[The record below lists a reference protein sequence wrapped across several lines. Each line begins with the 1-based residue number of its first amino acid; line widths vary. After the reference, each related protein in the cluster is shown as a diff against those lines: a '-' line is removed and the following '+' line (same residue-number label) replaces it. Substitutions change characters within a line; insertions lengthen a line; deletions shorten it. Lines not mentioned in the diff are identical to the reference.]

1 MRIDT
6 RTVSLCLIISFLYS
20 LFKSCVSGSWI
31 FVSPLRFLSDFSVS
45 ACQIPLEGLTDLT
58 CLYEVR
64 PVNSIAAP
72 CFSAQGSGGWAL
84 PVEIL
89 AERAVGEAEP
99 LAHLGMRNRLYLVVE
114 RLQGDAQHVCRFPGT
129 KVFLLEHLVPLQK
142 RVQLLRNHSC
152 LSPVHGLILLG
163 CE

>member
-6 RTVSLCLIISFLYS
+6 RTVGLCLFFSFLYS
-20 LFKSCVSGSWI
+20 LLKSCVSGSWI

-99 LAHLGMRNRLYLVVE
+99 LAHLGMRNCLYLVVE

-152 LSPVHGLILLG
+152 LSPVHGSILLRG
-163 CE
+163 E

>member
-6 RTVSLCLIISFLYS
+6 RTVGLCSFISFLYS

-45 ACQIPLEGLTDLT
+45 ICQIPLEGLTDLT

-129 KVFLLEHLVPLQK
+129 KVFLLKHPALLHEGEKLLGDHSCFSSVHGSI
-142 RVQLLRNHSC
+142 LLR
-152 LSPVHGLILLG
+152 G
-163 CE
+163 E

>member
-58 CLYEVR
+58 CLLKSALSIRLQHHVSVR
-64 PVNSIAAP
+64 RAVVM
-72 CFSAQGSGGWAL
+72 GAL

-99 LAHLGMRNRLYLVVE
+99 LAHLGMRNGLYLVVE
-114 RLQGDAQHVCRFPGT
+114 RLQGDAKHLCSLGRT
-129 KVFLLEHLVPLQK
+129 KVFLLKHLVPLQK

-152 LSPVHGLILLG
+152 LSPVHGLIFLG

>member
-6 RTVSLCLIISFLYS
+6 RTVGLCSFISFLYS
-20 LFKSCVSGSWI
+20 LLKSCVSGSWI

-58 CLYEVR
+58 CLLKSAL
-64 PVNSIAAP
+64 SIRLQHHVSVCRAVVMVT
-72 CFSAQGSGGWAL
+72 L

-99 LAHLGMRNRLYLVVE
+99 LPHLGMRNRLYLVVE

-129 KVFLLEHLVPLQK
+129 KVFLLEHPALLHEGEKLLGDHSCFSSVHGSI
-142 RVQLLRNHSC
+142 LLR
-152 LSPVHGLILLG
+152 G
-163 CE
+163 E